1 MSIRKLFFLL
11 LLLLGAFLI
20 VKFDLVTMAKIRVSN
35 MIYGNEMRG
44 IDGFRIVAEV
54 PNPEV
59 ERDGLTRRS
68 IRESL
73 ITPLAKAGVKN
84 LSDELWNKTP
94 GRPSLVISVQAL
106 QQADRK
112 GNYQYM
118 VSVDVTKSKAEDNFN
133 SATMQKADT
142 IWSASEVGLGSI
154 DDIRQD
160 IIKLI
165 NQFLK
170 AHASS

>member
-94 GRPSLVISVQAL
+94 GRPRFKPFNRLI
-106 QQADRK
+106 
-112 GNYQYM
+112 G
-118 VSVDVTKSKAEDNFN
+118 KATT
-133 SATMQKADT
+133 ST
-142 IWSASEVGLGSI
+142 WSAST
-154 DDIRQD
+154 
-160 IIKLI
+160 
-165 NQFLK
+165 
-170 AHASS
+170 